1 MATVYQNL
9 ERKFVRV
16 NATADG
22 DNTVI
27 TNSDV
32 DKAIVV
38 FGYAL
43 NVNAAGVI
51 TVQDSAGTPVVH
63 ASFELV
69 DGGGVS
75 YAGSSDT
82 PAFVLAK
89 GTNLEI
95 SNAAGVDT
103 LGHITYALLG
113 SVR

>member
-1 MATVYQNL
+1 MSVNGV
-9 ERKFVRV
+9 EFVRV

-27 TNSDV
+27 TGRSNER
-32 DKAIVV
+32 IVV
-38 FGYAL
+38 LGYAL

-51 TVQDSAGTPVVH
+51 TLQDSAGSPAVF

-75 YAGSSDT
+75 YAGSPEC
-82 PAFVLAK
+82 PAFAVTAAL
-89 GTNLEI
+89 NLEV

-103 LGHITYALLG
+103 LGHITF
-113 SVR
+113 VRERTRA

>member
-1 MATVYQNL
+1 MATPYDNL
-9 ERKFVRV
+9 EEKYVRV

-22 DNTVI
+22 ANTVI

-38 FGYAL
+38 LSYAL

-51 TVQDSAGTPVVH
+51 TIQDSAGSPAVH

-69 DGGGVS
+69 DGGGVA
-75 YAGSSDT
+75 YGGPRA
-82 PAFVLAK
+82 AFKVAK
-89 GTNLEI
+89 GLNLVI

-103 LGHITYALLG
+103 LGHLTYALVG